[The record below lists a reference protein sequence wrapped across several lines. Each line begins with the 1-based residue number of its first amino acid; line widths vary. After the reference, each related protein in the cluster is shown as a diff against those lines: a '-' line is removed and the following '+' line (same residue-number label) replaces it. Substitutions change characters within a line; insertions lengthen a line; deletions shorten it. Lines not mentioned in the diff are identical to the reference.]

1 MQPLPTPKNG
11 TNTLQTPIIP
21 IAQGF
26 APAVRADWLA
36 LVERTIK
43 GADFSTLIGR
53 TADGLAI
60 APLYAADDAAQPA
73 AFSPAPRGGA
83 HAWDVRA
90 MVRAA
95 SPAQANRQALTA
107 LAGGAS
113 SVLLAIDPTGAHGV
127 AAGSADDVAAALSG
141 VMLDLAPVALD
152 AGFLGSAC
160 AAWLGAAAKASPSA
174 PLAFHSDPISAFA
187 AAGASPGPIA
197 AHVVASAAATA
208 PLAQTYPKASLFLA
222 SGAVVHE
229 GGGSAALELG
239 FAAAAAVAYAQ
250 ALVGVGMD
258 RREAFARIVVGLSV
272 DHEPL
277 TSIAKLRAAR
287 VIWRRITSACEAE
300 TAARIET
307 RSSNRMLTRADPWS
321 NLVRLTASGFAS
333 AVGGADAVA
342 LGCFSD
348 AAGEPDDLALRMARN
363 AQLILMEEA
372 HVGAVIDP
380 AAGAWSFETLTADLA
395 HAAWDAFTAIEAAGG
410 VISALTSGLIAD
422 RVAAQRAAL
431 AATVSDGRRKI
442 VGVTEFKSAEPSAKI
457 AARQA
462 HSAHGPDISQPGA
475 DSVCP
480 ALKPVRLEEM
490 AQ

>member
-1 MQPLPTPKNG
+1 MT
-11 TNTLQTPIIP
+11 TLQTSIIP
-21 IAQGF
+21 IAEGF

-36 LVERTIK
+36 LVEKTIK
-43 GADFSTLIGR
+43 GADVSTLISR

-60 APLYAADDAAQPA
+60 APLYAADDAAAPA
-73 AFSPAPRGGA
+73 AFTPAPRGGER
-83 HAWDVRA
+83 AWDVRA
-90 MVRAA
+90 VVRAA
-95 SPAQANRQALTA
+95 SPVEANRQALTA

-113 SVLLAIDPTGAHGV
+113 SVLLAIDPTGARGV
-127 AAGSADDVAAALSG
+127 ALGSADDLAATLSG

-160 AAWLGAAAKASPSA
+160 AAWLGAAAKASPAA

-187 AAGASPGPIA
+187 AAGASPGPIT
-197 AHVVASAAATA
+197 AHVLASADVLAQ
-208 PLAQTYPKASLFLA
+208 LAQTYPKASLFLA

-229 GGGSAALELG
+229 AGGSAALELG
-239 FAAAAAVAYAQ
+239 FAAAAVVAYAK
-250 ALVGVGMD
+250 ALVGAGMD
-258 RREAFARIVVGLSV
+258 RRDAFSRIVVGLSV

-277 TSIAKLRAAR
+277 TTVAKLRAAR
-287 VIWRRITSACEAE
+287 VLWRRITSACDAE
-300 TAARIET
+300 TPARIEA
-307 RSSNRMLTRADPWS
+307 RSSNRMLTRADSWS
-321 NLVRLTASGFAS
+321 NLVRLTASGFAA

-342 LGCFSD
+342 LGCISD
-348 AAGEPDDLALRMARN
+348 AAGEPGDLALRMARN

-410 VISALTSGLIAD
+410 VISALTSGMIAD
-422 RVAAQRAAL
+422 KVAAQRAAL
-431 AATVSDGRRKI
+431 AASVSDGRRKI
-442 VGVTEFKSAEPSAKI
+442 VGVTDFKSAEPSAKI